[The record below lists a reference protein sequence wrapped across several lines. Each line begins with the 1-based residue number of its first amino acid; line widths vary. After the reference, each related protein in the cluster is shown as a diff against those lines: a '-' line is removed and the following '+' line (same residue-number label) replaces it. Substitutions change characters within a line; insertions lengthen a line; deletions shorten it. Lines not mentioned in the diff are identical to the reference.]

1 MLFLA
6 LAATLAF
13 GVTLLAMLALR
24 PIAVAVDLLDKPG
37 GRKTH
42 YGEVPIVGGLAMFLG
57 VAFGASMV
65 PFPDAFGVSVFSA
78 AALLVT
84 VGLLDDRFDL
94 SPWARLPLQLAAP
107 LIVFGA
113 NAMSLEI
120 TLGDPLGLGVITFE
134 PWVSVAIL
142 VVLVAGA
149 VNAFNM
155 MDGMDGLAGAVALVA
170 CFGIACVSA
179 AAGQDGPLLLSLV
192 VGGAICAFLIF
203 NLPIQANRSIRCF
216 MGDAG
221 STLLG
226 FLLALM
232 CLQLTQQ
239 PVGAAVSPMSVLW
252 LVAMPIFELLWTMIR
267 RIGRGQSPFKPDR
280 EHLHHLLLDSGMSV
294 RATFVIYLCVTVLL
308 ASIGVLVDAYQIS
321 DSVAF
326 SSFVVMGV
334 VTVFGFYRAGLLARS
349 LPTRYRRV
357 SSSADLRNGG
367 PLK

>member
-1 MLFLA
+1 MAFQA
-6 LAATLAF
+6 LAALLAF

-24 PIAVAVDLLDKPG
+24 PIAVVVDLLDKPG

-57 VAFGASMV
+57 IAFGASMV
-65 PFPDAFGVSVFSA
+65 PFPGAFGVSVFSA

-113 NAMSLEI
+113 GAGSLEL
-120 TLGDPLGLGVITFE
+120 TLGDPLGLGPITFE
-134 PWVSVAIL
+134 PWVSVVVL

-170 CFGIACVSA
+170 CFGIACISA
-179 AAGQDGPLLLSLV
+179 ASGQNGPLMLSLV
-192 VGGAICAFLIF
+192 VGGAICAFLVF

-232 CLQLTQQ
+232 CLQLSQQ
-239 PVGAAVSPMSVLW
+239 PAGTAVSPMSVLW

-267 RIGRGQSPFKPDR
+267 RVGRGQSPFRPDR
-280 EHLHHLLLDSGMSV
+280 EHLHHLLLDSGISV
-294 RATFVIYLCVTVLL
+294 RATFVIYVCVAVLL
-308 ASIGVLVDAYQIS
+308 AFIGVLVDAYQIS

-326 SSFVVMGV
+326 SWFVVAGV
-334 VTVFGFYRAGLLARS
+334 FTVFCFYRAGTLARS

-357 SSSADLRNGG
+357 ARHADPQNGA
-367 PLK
+367 PLD